1 MSADPRLVVRRAQQV
16 LAAYEPDGVE
26 QHRLR
31 EQYLAHLEQHP
42 RGLWREGPRHLTASC
57 FVLSPD
63 GDQVLLTLHRKGGF
77 WVQPGGHVESTDACL
92 ADAALREMREET
104 GVNAELPGAHPGPFD
119 LHRHLLSASFGR
131 CREHLDVAYVALAE
145 PQSAVRVS
153 TKGLLLSLACGI
165 FMVVFNRFVAAAIY
179 PDPTHPV
186 AGLMGSY
193 AAVFV
198 FAVGVLRSNFLWSSL
213 AMRFPVMGDPVP
225 FSHHWRGGVN
235 IHLASILGG
244 VVWGIGMSLNII
256 ASG

>member
-1 MSADPRLVVRRAQQV
+1 MNTLYLDYTLGALLAVGEGFVAHAIV
-16 LAAYEPDGVE
+16 L
-26 QHRLR
+26 
-31 EQYLAHLEQHP
+31 
-42 RGLWREGPRHLTASC
+42 
-57 FVLSPD
+57 
-63 GDQVLLTLHRKGGF
+63 
-77 WVQPGGHVESTDACL
+77 DA
-92 ADAALREMREET
+92 
-104 GVNAELPGAHPGPFD
+104 
-119 LHRHLLSASFGR
+119 
-131 CREHLDVAYVALAE
+131 VAYRREA
-145 PQSAVRVS
+145 QSAVRVS